1 SGINGFSPLPIAV
14 ARDRTVVLPIK
25 FSANHH

>member
-1 SGINGFSPLPIAV
+1 PLPIAV
-14 ARDRTVVLPIK
+14 AVDRTVILPIK